1 MRNRGLRIALAGLVL
16 LTQSAGAWMLWT
28 SERERTAVLDAAR
41 EFETSAQGLLALVS
55 ELRAAQRAYVAEGQ
69 GNTFW
74 FGQVTTMLGSLQAR
88 LADARA
94 RSKSPEAG
102 QALDAAANLLSR
114 FAKSDEQVRA
124 LLRSDQRLMASDLIF
139 GDSAETS
146 AACAARIEE
155 AAGHEVAAERQRLRE
170 LKLTGIGVL
179 AVAGGVGI
187 MCLLLLVPRGRASE
201 RPATLSIIDSSSP
214 PAAPPPARPPAPV
227 PTAGPDLGAVAKLC
241 AEFSRVGDP
250 SMLPSLM
257 EQTAS
262 ILHASGLVVWMA
274 NPTTRALRP
283 VLSHGYGEQALARIG
298 ELAATEDNA
307 TAEAF
312 RTGES
317 RIVEGDGATSGAIV
331 VPLATPAGC
340 VGVLAAEIRHGGETD
355 KANQAIATIIAA
367 QLASL
372 VPSSP
377 AAS

>member
-16 LTQSAGAWMLWT
+16 LTQSAGAWLLWT
-28 SERERTAVLDAAR
+28 SERERASVLDATRA
-41 EFETSAQGLLALVS
+41 FETSARSLLVLVAD
-55 ELRAAQRAYVAEGQ
+55 LRAAQRAYVAEGQ
-69 GNTFW
+69 GDAYW
-74 FGQVTTMLGSLQAR
+74 FGQVTTMLGSLQAK
-88 LADARA
+88 LADARG

-102 QALDAAANLLSR
+102 QALDAAVNLLAR
-114 FAKSDEQVRA
+114 FAKSDEQARVFV
-124 LLRSDQRLMASDLIF
+124 RSDQRLMASDLIF
-139 GDSAETS
+139 GDSAETT

-155 AAGHEVAAERQRLRE
+155 AADHEVAAERRRLGE
-170 LKLTGIGVL
+170 LKFTDTGVL
-179 AVAGGVGI
+179 AAAAVVSVA
-187 MCLLLLVPRGRASE
+187 CLLLLVSRGRA
-201 RPATLSIIDSSSP
+201 RDRRAALSIIDSSTPP
-214 PAAPPPARPPAPV
+214 PAAPPAQPIAPAPAAV
-227 PTAGPDLGAVAKLC
+227 PDLGAVAKLC
-241 AEFSRVGDP
+241 AECSRGGDP

-257 EQTAS
+257 EQAAA

-274 NPTTRALRP
+274 NPATGALRP

-312 RTGES
+312 RTGER
-317 RIVEGDGATSGAIV
+317 RIVVGDGATSGAIV

-340 VGVLAAEIRHGGETD
+340 VGVLAAEVRRGGETN

-377 AAS
+377 AEK